1 MMNLKNLVHQTIRE
15 FHWPSEA
22 LKELNTEIIR
32 DRVIEKYVPVTYGI
46 LDTQAHTFTYSNA
59 GHEPDFFVSKKTV
72 KDLSTGGMPLGMD
85 ENETYEQETLQL
97 NDQDTILLFTD
108 GLFDARNT
116 KDEEFRPDRVV
127 KSIKEHTQNVQDELS
142 LQAKLIQNWK
152 DFQDNE
158 KQQKDDMTLITIEHE
173 KLTFTKP
180 KQKPKTN

>member
-1 MMNLKNLVHQTIRE
+1 MQTRPQE
-15 FHWPSEA
+15 WEGGRSE
-22 LKELNTEIIR
+22 
-32 DRVIEKYVPVTYGI
+32 
-46 LDTQAHTFTYSNA
+46 
-59 GHEPDFFVSKKTV
+59 SK
-72 KDLSTGGMPLGMD
+72 
-85 ENETYEQETLQL
+85 ETLQL

>member
-1 MMNLKNLVHQTIRE
+1 
-15 FHWPSEA
+15 
-22 LKELNTEIIR
+22 
-32 DRVIEKYVPVTYGI
+32 
-46 LDTQAHTFTYSNA
+46 
-59 GHEPDFFVSKKTV
+59 
-72 KDLSTGGMPLGMD
+72 MPLGMD